1 MLERQSRSANE
12 PKPEYRRSA
21 HDFSVSATLSA
32 PSRALQFPATG
43 QLLVEDWE
51 SSRWRGDVA
60 IGKQNDHR
68 GIKESYWSSKAEGNG
83 VLAGG
88 YPVQLLAQG
97 MYRLEARARCEG
109 VTPYTNDRNGGFRLR
124 ASGATPSP
132 TLIGTRGWSA
142 LAIPFAVEVPAAQV
156 ELSCEFR
163 AVQGTVWID
172 KSSLKLVKLR

>member
-1 MLERQSRSANE
+1 MASKAFLSALIL
-12 PKPEYRRSA
+12 A
-21 HDFSVSATLSA
+21 ALSA
-32 PSRALQFPATG
+32 PSRALQFPANG
-43 QLLVEDWE
+43 QLWVEDWE

-60 IGKQNDHR
+60 MKQMTQGNQELLVIEGGR
-68 GIKESYWSSKAEGNG
+68 EWSLGRWISS
-83 VLAGG
+83 
-88 YPVQLLAQG
+88 QLLAQG
-97 MYRLEARARCEG
+97 MYRLEARVRCEG
-109 VTPYTNDRNGGFRLR
+109 VTPHANDRNGGFRLR

-142 LAIPFAVEVPAAQV
+142 LAIPFAVGVPAAQV